1 MKLFLIWFVVIF
13 AMCLLW
19 GWLTINGERISGL
32 PRIKAAFIC
41 SIILSVIMTMVSIGV
56 LTIVNLN
63 LNLHQVV
70 LFLIWFVI
78 IFTKNYLFLIV
89 AIKEVQ
95 VYGLLRTVII
105 LVFSV
110 ILAII
115 ITMFIIGILTILNLN
130 AYLFIINLLLILAT
144 VVYFFKNS

>member
-1 MKLFLIWFVVIF
+1 MKLFLIWFGIIF
-13 AMCLLW
+13 AISLLW
-19 GWLTINGERISGL
+19 GKLTINGIKLYGL
-32 PRIKAAFIC
+32 SRVKAMFIC
-41 SIILSVIMTMVSIGV
+41 SIILSVIMTMVNIGV
-56 LTIVNLN
+56 LTVTVN
-63 LNLHQVV
+63 LNLHQVI

-78 IFTKNYLFLIV
+78 IFTMNYLFLETY
-89 AIKEVQ
+89 IKEVQ

-105 LVFSV
+105 VVFSV

-144 VVYFFKNS
+144 IVYFFKNS

>member
-41 SIILSVIMTMVSIGV
+41 SIILSVIMTIVSIGV
-56 LTIVNLN
+56 LTIVN

-95 VYGLLRTVII
+95 IYGLLRTVII
-105 LVFSV
+105 FVFSV

-115 ITMFIIGILTILNLN
+115 ITTFIIGILTILNLN
-130 AYLFIINLLLILAT
+130 AYLFIINLLLILAII
-144 VVYFFKNS
+144 VYFFKNS